1 MKRLWQTIRDVF
13 KSSHLFAIMCT
24 ALTLLLVYQE
34 LVNFIFTKP
43 TTTST
48 EEKSLKNEDLP
59 HVIVCTE
66 PGFNL
71 EVQKGYGYSRHQYYR
86 GFIGDKFVGWNGG
99 KDEEKSSR
107 EILDDVFA
115 IKDLTL
121 ISGHEG
127 GYTEDFVT
135 MIKPNISTKT
145 LFHPYGRCLSIGPP
159 EVEGSLNTLKVFF
172 NSSYINYLGSLSEKL
187 VLYFMDT
194 INSPEIYP
202 DTFAMKGDPI
212 QLRLDIQTLVHI
224 SYETKITRTHHIPGD
239 PLLDCTEYAKD
250 NTYNDCIL
258 DQLVGFFEDKIGCAP
273 PLLAKESPMMCNRKF
288 NLSREEDEELKK
300 KFRQIYFH
308 SLPSKCKSPCTR
320 NIFTSKMTHRIPDSD
335 SAIFITFHSSIEVFH
350 SRQSCKMLISKQSKN
365 FKLNFTQRKAHK
377 PQQFWHLC

>member
-1 MKRLWQTIRDVF
+1 MKRICQPIRDAF
-13 KSSHLFAIMCT
+13 KFTHIFAVICT

-59 HVIVCTE
+59 KVIVCTE

-71 EVQKGYGYSRHQYYR
+71 EVQKKYRYSRHQYYR

-99 KDEEKSSR
+99 KDEKKSSN

-121 ISGHEG
+121 ISGHVG
-127 GYTEDFVT
+127 GYTEDFVQ

-145 LFHPYGRCLSIGPP
+145 LFHPYGRCLSIRPP
-159 EVEGSLNTLKVFF
+159 EFEGNLNTLKVFF
-172 NSSYINYLGSLSEKL
+172 NSSYIKNLGSLSEKL
-187 VLYFMDT
+187 VLYFMDS

-212 QLRLDIQTLVHI
+212 QMRLDLQTLVHI
-224 SYETKITRTHHIPGD
+224 SYETKITRSHHIPGD
-239 PLLDCTEYAKD
+239 PLLDCTEYAEDK
-250 NTYNDCIL
+250 TYNDCIL
-258 DQLVGFFEDKIGCAP
+258 NELHGFFEEKIGCHP
-273 PLLAKESPMMCNRKF
+273 PLLAKESTMMCNRKF
-288 NLSREEDEELKK
+288 NLSREEDEEVKK

-308 SLPSKCKSPCTR
+308 SLPSECKSPCTR

-335 SAIFITFHSSIEVFH
+335 SAIFITFHPSIEVFH
-350 SRQSCKMLISKQSKN
+350 SRQSCKM
-365 FKLNFTQRKAHK
+365 
-377 PQQFWHLC
+377 